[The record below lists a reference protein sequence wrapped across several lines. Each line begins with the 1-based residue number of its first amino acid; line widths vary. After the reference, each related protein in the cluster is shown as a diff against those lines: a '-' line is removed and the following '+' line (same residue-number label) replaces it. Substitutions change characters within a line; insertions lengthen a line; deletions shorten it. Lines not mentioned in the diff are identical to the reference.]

1 MATYGIDYSCING
14 ISYENYDIDLTFL
27 QIGQLDVLLEDV
39 YKKLTT
45 APNLFWYIGGTIDCG
60 ALLNTTFTNQKLL
73 QLKKEIS
80 QLFFD
85 ELRFSIED
93 VQVLFRKAMELIIQV
108 VFIPSNDPN
117 LRLQLE
123 LVANSNE
130 VKIVRIE

>member
-1 MATYGIDYSCING
+1 MATYGIDYSCLNG
-14 ISYENYDIDLTFL
+14 TSYENYDIDLTFL
-27 QIGQLDVLLEDV
+27 QIGGLDVLLEDV

-45 APNLFWYIGGTIDCG
+45 APTLFWYIGGTIDCG

-93 VQVLFRKAMELIIQV
+93 VQVLFRQAMELIIKV

-130 VKIVRIE
+130 VRIVRVE